1 MASAPARGAARRG
14 DRPAPPARR
23 SAGERREQLVAA
35 AVPAFAETGLH
46 GTAVGSVTARIG
58 VTQPYAF
65 SLFGTK
71 KGLFLAAV
79 EHGFDHL
86 DATFRRAASGAEGD
100 EALRAMGEAYLDLLD
115 DRDWLLLQLQAY
127 AACADDDVRDV
138 VRRRYAEL
146 YGLVGELSG
155 AGGEALREFFAHG
168 MLLNVAA
175 AMDLPELART
185 GDDWLERCGGGATP
199 ARTGAGAAAGGGSP
213 PARARR

>member
-1 MASAPARGAARRG
+1 MAPATRRPAAPAGGRPASAG
-14 DRPAPPARR
+14 RR
-23 SAGERREQLVAA
+23 SAGERREQLVEA
-35 AVPAFAETGLH
+35 AVPAFAATGLH
-46 GTAVGSVTARIG
+46 GTAVSSVTARVG

-86 DATFRRAASGAEGD
+86 AATFRRAASGAAGE
-100 EALRAMGEAYLDLLD
+100 EALHAMGEAYLALLD

-127 AACADDDVRDV
+127 AACSDDEVRDV

-146 YGLVGELSG
+146 YALVGELSG
-155 AGGEALREFFAHG
+155 AGDERLREFFSLG

-175 AMDLPELART
+175 AMDLPELAEK
-185 GDDWLERCGGGATP
+185 GDDWIARCGGAE
-199 ARTGAGAAAGGGSP
+199 
-213 PARARR
+213 